1 MDKRVL
7 LGCIAALSVLLLGG
21 LAAQLA
27 GANSDGGQIFHTP
40 LGRVP
45 LGDVLM
51 VLLAMTVGG
60 AIARRKFRAVAVL
73 MVLIVWL
80 AILTVLVAMIA
91 PDSPPPMASLPA
103 MLKYNGVAI
112 VLNLLAAWAGASL
125 GQFLAARRSRGG
137 DAASA

>member
-21 LAAQLA
+21 MAAQLA
-27 GANSDGGQIFHTP
+27 GSDGGGSQILSSP

-45 LGDVLM
+45 IGDVLM

-103 MLKYNGVAI
+103 MLKYNGAAI
-112 VLNLLAAWAGASL
+112 VLTLFAAWLGATL
-125 GQFLAARRSRGG
+125 GETLANRRKRTT
-137 DAASA
+137 AP

>member
-27 GANSDGGQIFHTP
+27 GANSEGGQILHTP

-45 LGDVLM
+45 IGDVLM

-60 AIARRKFRAVAVL
+60 AVARRKFRAVAVL

-103 MLKYNGVAI
+103 MLKYNGAAI
-112 VLNLLAAWAGASL
+112 ALSLFAAWLGATI
-125 GQFLAARRSRGG
+125 GETLANRR
-137 DAASA
+137 AKTVAS

>member
-1 MDKRVL
+1 M
-7 LGCIAALSVLLLGG
+7 GCIAALSVLLLGG

-27 GANSDGGQIFHTP
+27 GANSEGGQILHTP

-45 LGDVLM
+45 VGDVLM

-80 AILTVLVAMIA
+80 SILTVLVAMIA

-103 MLKYNGVAI
+103 MLKYNGAAI
-112 VLNLLAAWAGASL
+112 VLSLLAAWLGATI
-125 GQFLAARRSRGG
+125 GETLANRRTKA
-137 DAASA
+137 AAS

>member
-21 LAAQLA
+21 MAAQLA
-27 GANSDGGQIFHTP
+27 SSDGGGSQILSSP

-45 LGDVLM
+45 IGDVLM

-103 MLKYNGVAI
+103 MLKYNGAAI
-112 VLNLLAAWAGASL
+112 VLTLFAAWLGATL
-125 GQFLAARRSRGG
+125 GETLANRRKRTT
-137 DAASA
+137 AP

>member
-7 LGCIAALSVLLLGG
+7 LGCIAALSLLLLGG
-21 LAAQLA
+21 LAAQMV
-27 GANSDGGQIFHTP
+27 GGGGEGGQILHTP

-45 LGDVLM
+45 VGDVLM
-51 VLLAMTVGG
+51 VLLAMAVGG
-60 AIARRKFRAVAVL
+60 AIARHKFRAVAVL

-103 MLKYNGVAI
+103 MLKYNGAAI
-112 VLNLLAAWAGASL
+112 ALSLLAAWLGASL
-125 GQFLAARRSRGG
+125 GQFLAARWLRGG
-137 DAASA
+137 SAASA